1 MPWVCKSKLKNF
13 IKNAQRC
20 TLSAKIK
27 KKEEHTIA
35 GK

>member
-1 MPWVCKSKLKNF
+1 MTWVCKAKLTNF
-13 IKNAQRC
+13 MKNAQRC

-27 KKEEHTIA
+27 KKEEQTIA